1 MIYVN
6 ARFLTQELTGVQRF
20 AEQLSLSL
28 LSQRDDLVFVS
39 PDGIVRKSVAD
50 NLNVQVI
57 GKKNGHIWEQ
67 FELPRYLK
75 KQGAPLLLNLC
86 STAPVFYKNQ
96 IVTHHDV
103 TYKRY
108 PKSFSRKFKMLYGI
122 LVPLMLRNSHRLLTV
137 SEFSKREINE
147 VYGVSEKKISII
159 YNAVSGDFAHSE
171 SSEKKEAYLLAVS
184 SPNYHKNFHGMIEA
198 FLKIKGPNCKLKVI
212 GKAST
217 SFAVQDYTQ
226 LLKETGNIEFLGRV
240 EDEQLVKLY
249 QNALAFV
256 FPSFYEGFG
265 IPPLEAQACGCPV
278 ISSNTASMPEV
289 LADSVVY
296 FSPEDTDMMAEVM
309 MKIISDEDLRS
320 DLIMAGQENVKRFS
334 WDTSATKISAILD
347 ELSGYRR

>member
-28 LSQRDDLVFVS
+28 INLRDDLVFIS
-39 PDGIVRKSVAD
+39 PDGIIRNSVAD
-50 NLNVQVI
+50 RLNVKII
-57 GKKNGHIWEQ
+57 GKKHGHAWEQ
-67 FELPRYLK
+67 FELPFYLK
-75 KQGAPLLLNLC
+75 RQGSPLLLNLC

-108 PKSFSRKFKMLYGI
+108 PKSFSRNFKLLYGI
-122 LVPLMLRNSHRLLTV
+122 LVPLMLKNSHRLLTV
-137 SEFSKREINE
+137 SEFSKGEI
-147 VYGVSEKKISII
+147 SEIYNVDENKISII
-159 YNAVSGDFAHSE
+159 YNAVSGDFSYSE
-171 SSEKKEAYLLAVS
+171 SQKHTEKYLLAVS

-198 FLKIKGPNCKLKVI
+198 FLKLKNTNCKLKVI
-212 GKAST
+212 GSAST
-217 SFAVQDYTQ
+217 SFAAQDYTQ
-226 LLKETGNIEFLGRV
+226 LLKDSSDIEFLGRV
-240 EDEQLVKLY
+240 DDKQLVQLY

-278 ISSNTASMPEV
+278 ISSNAASMPEV

-296 FSPEDTDMMAEVM
+296 FSPGDTDMMAEAM
-309 MKIISDEDLRS
+309 MKIIADESLRADIIS
-320 DLIMAGQENVKRFS
+320 AGQENVKRFS
-334 WDTSATKISAILD
+334 WDASATKISAILD
-347 ELSGYRR
+347 ELSGHG

>member
-1 MIYVN
+1 M
-6 ARFLTQELTGVQRF
+6 
-20 AEQLSLSL
+20 
-28 LSQRDDLVFVS
+28 
-39 PDGIVRKSVAD
+39 
-50 NLNVQVI
+50 
-57 GKKNGHIWEQ
+57 
-67 FELPRYLK
+67 
-75 KQGAPLLLNLC
+75 
-86 STAPVFYKNQ
+86 
-96 IVTHHDV
+96 
-103 TYKRY
+103 
-108 PKSFSRKFKMLYGI
+108 
-122 LVPLMLRNSHRLLTV
+122 
-137 SEFSKREINE
+137 
-147 VYGVSEKKISII
+147 
-159 YNAVSGDFAHSE
+159 
-171 SSEKKEAYLLAVS
+171 AVS